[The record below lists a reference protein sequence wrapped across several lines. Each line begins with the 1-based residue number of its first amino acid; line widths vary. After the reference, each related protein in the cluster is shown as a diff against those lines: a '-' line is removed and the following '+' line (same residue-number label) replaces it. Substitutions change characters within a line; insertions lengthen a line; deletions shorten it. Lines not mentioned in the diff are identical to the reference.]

1 MTQEIMEWNLS
12 KNNIIV
18 RFPPL
23 AGGKFL
29 IGLLSFYKSFMYPV
43 PIIFN
48 RELMQADNLKDIK
61 DLSYFYILNS
71 IPPKDVREYWERYE
85 VYMFGFWRFTVSTLI
100 GDNARPKEDTFV
112 LIHNKVREVLQ
123 EYKCFHVVHESTH
136 EELSYIMPNA
146 TIVNLTDYDLI
157 QQLSSRFKKTHSNS
171 NRHIGKLQSS
181 NNVINFSM
189 KNIFNKDKFL
199 SEIDDLAYLI
209 SGDKSVHPG
218 IYDYYDKYKA
228 VHL

>member
-1 MTQEIMEWNLS
+1 MTGEIMEWNLS

-43 PIIFN
+43 PLVYN
-48 RELMQADNLKDIK
+48 RELIQSPDPATIK
-61 DLSYFYILNS
+61 ELSYFYIPIS
-71 IPPKDVREYWERYE
+71 VPPKEVRGYWKRYE
-85 VYMFGFWRFTVSTLI
+85 VYIYGFWRFTISDLI
-100 GDNARPKEDTFV
+100 GDNPQPIDATNM
-112 LIHNKVREVLQ
+112 LIHNKVNDILQ
-123 EYKCFHVVHESTH
+123 EYRCFHVVHESTH
-136 EELSYIMPNA
+136 DQLLSIMPNA
-146 TIVNLTDYDLI
+146 TIINLIDYDLI
-157 QQLSSRFKKTHSNS
+157 QQVSSKFKKIHQNS
-171 NRHIGKLQSS
+171 NRDISKLQSD

-199 SEIDDLAYLI
+199 SEVNDLAYSI
-209 SGDKSVHPG
+209 SGNNSVHPG
-218 IYDYYDKYKA
+218 IYDYYDKYKE